1 MATQVLT
8 IHGKPSYAS
17 FWPSIAAAS
26 AQLSQRRFA
35 RSGRVPSGNPAVSGL
50 PSPGFVGR
58 RGSDQ
63 PSTQKGTQ
71 KGGV

>member
-8 IHGKPSYAS
+8 IHGKRSYAS

-26 AQLSQRRFA
+26 AQLSQRRFVRA
-35 RSGRVPSGNPAVSGL
+35 GRVPSGNPAVPG
-50 PSPGFVGR
+50 PASPGFVGVR
-58 RGSDQ
+58 TSDR
-63 PSTQKGTQ
+63 PSLQ